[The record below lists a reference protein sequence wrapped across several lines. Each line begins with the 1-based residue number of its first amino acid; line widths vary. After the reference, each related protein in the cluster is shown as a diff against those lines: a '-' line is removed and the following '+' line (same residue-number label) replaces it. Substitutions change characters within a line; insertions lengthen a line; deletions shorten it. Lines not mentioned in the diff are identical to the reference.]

1 MQFGPNKCNSQPLSG
16 WVFVLIEERSD
27 LTLTLTPALQPTN
40 QTNSQPNNI
49 NQVKPSNIIIKN
61 IKPPIN
67 VKNL

>member
-1 MQFGPNKCNSQPLSG
+1 MNTTSNYKFSAHDISN
-16 WVFVLIEERSD
+16 I
-27 LTLTLTPALQPTN
+27 QPTN